1 MRMTWVNAIVQGVML
16 GGLYALFA
24 CGLSLLFGVMKVIN
38 LAHGDLAVVA
48 AYVALGVIAVTHVPA
63 VWSFVLVVP
72 IFAALGYV
80 VQRTLLQAAL
90 NRSVMTT
97 LLVTFGLSMVI
108 ENGLQQF
115 FSANSHSLNIGSLVS
130 DSFSIGSQITIAYL
144 DLAIL
149 VVAVIVLLGLQYFLS
164 ASKHGRLI
172 RAVADDREAA
182 QLSGVNYRH
191 VFGIAAAIAFG
202 SVALAGLAFGMYT
215 QFDPTIGTNQLLL
228 FAFEAVVI
236 GGLGSLWGT
245 LAGGILLGVA
255 QQIGAQYH
263 AADQILAGQLLFLL
277 ILVIRPQGIT
287 GRRELA

>member
-1 MRMTWVNAIVQGVML
+1 MTWVNAIVQGVML

>member
-1 MRMTWVNAIVQGVML
+1 MSWVDAVIQGIMT

-24 CGLSLLFGVMKVIN
+24 CGLSLMFGVMNVIN

-48 AYVALGVIAVTHVPA
+48 AYVALGVVAITHVPA
-63 VWSFVLVVP
+63 VWAFLIVVP

-80 VQRTLLQAAL
+80 LQRTLLQSAL
-90 NRSVMTT
+90 NRSVLTT
-97 LLVTFGLSMVI
+97 LLVTFGLSVVI

-115 FSANSHSLNIGSLVS
+115 LSADSHSIGIGSLVS

-144 DLAIL
+144 NLAIL
-149 VVAVIVLLGLQYFLS
+149 AVAVIVLLGLQYFLS
-164 ASKHGRLI
+164 SSKHGRLI

-182 QLSGVNYRH
+182 QISGVSYRH

-202 SVALAGLAFGMYT
+202 TVALAGIAFGMLS
-215 QFDPTIGTNQLLL
+215 QFDPSIGTDQLLL

-245 LAGGILLGVA
+245 LGGGILLGIA
-255 QQIGAQYH
+255 QEIGANIQPQ
-263 AADQILAGQLLFLL
+263 DQVLAGQVLFLL
-277 ILVIRPQGIT
+277 ILVIRPQGLT
-287 GRRELA
+287 GRREVS